1 VSQSPLTA
9 TVGQEERGY
18 IQAWNQL
25 GELAAAGKSF
35 SGREKNCVFWNTGPT
50 RIRRFADVSGPS
62 GLDFP
67 DDGRGLAMVDWDHDG
82 DLDLW
87 LSNRTAPRVRFMRND
102 LPRENHYLAIRLEG
116 RSCNRDAIGARVE
129 VVANGG
135 GPRAVGE
142 RGRGEGGQSL
152 ASQAASLVSA
162 TGSSILETRPVTF
175 IRTLRAGEGFLSQSS
190 KWLHF
195 GLGDNQQIEQVVVRW
210 PGGDAETL
218 TGLEV
223 DRRYVIVQ
231 GSGEVRLWKPRRS
244 SPTLKPSPPQ
254 PAPATNKAR
263 IVLVDPLPLPEARL
277 LALDGKSQSVM
288 ATWEQLK
295 SPTSSSGLLLNLW
308 ATWCK
313 PCVAE
318 LQEISQREIELRNAG
333 LEVMA
338 ISVDGNSTTN
348 SSTSRTA
355 ANPMDLD
362 KIAAFLQ
369 QLEFPFAVGVA
380 SLDLVRELDQ
390 LQKSAVSEKRAMPIP
405 ASFLVNRQ
413 GKVVVIY
420 RGEVSIEQLLNDM
433 SVLEGTAES
442 RLRVATPFPGRWAAG
457 LIDTSPLGSA
467 QTYLESG
474 YWDHAIRHLDT
485 ALKSHPSDT
494 KILMTLGNLHA
505 QQQQLELAVGRYQE
519 VLAIAPQHEDARFRM
534 AVTIYSQGNFRVAVE
549 QLRKVLEIQPKS
561 IVAINSLSWILAT
574 CVDDSIRNGEEAVRL
589 AEEMNKATEH
599 RDPRLLDTL
608 AAAYAEAGRYED
620 AIRVVRAALELI
632 GEQGISKLGGK
643 LESRLLLYQENRPV
657 REAGTADSQGD

>member
-1 VSQSPLTA
+1 M
-9 TVGQEERGY
+9 
-18 IQAWNQL
+18 
-25 GELAAAGKSF
+25 
-35 SGREKNCVFWNTGPT
+35 FWNTGPT

-62 GLDFP
+62 GLDFA

-116 RSCNRDAIGARVE
+116 RFCNRDAIGARVE

-142 RGRGEGGQSL
+142 KGREEGGQSL

-162 TGSSILETRPVTF
+162 TGSSILETQPVTL

-195 GLGDNQQIEQVVVRW
+195 GLGDNQRIEKVVVRW

-218 TGLEV
+218 TGLEM

-231 GSGEVRLWKPRRS
+231 GSGEVKLWKPMRS

-254 PAPATNKAR
+254 PAPATSKAR

-277 LALDGKSQSVM
+277 MTLDGKSQSVM
-288 ATWEQLK
+288 ATWEQLN
-295 SPTSSSGLLLNLW
+295 SPTSSSGSSSSGLLLNLW

-318 LQEISQREIELRNAG
+318 LQEIRQHEIELRNAG

-390 LQKSAVSEKRAMPIP
+390 LQKSA
-405 ASFLVNRQ
+405 
-413 GKVVVIY
+413 
-420 RGEVSIEQLLNDM
+420 GE
-433 SVLEGTAES
+433 
-442 RLRVATPFPGRWAAG
+442 
-457 LIDTSPLGSA
+457 
-467 QTYLESG
+467 
-474 YWDHAIRHLDT
+474 
-485 ALKSHPSDT
+485 
-494 KILMTLGNLHA
+494 
-505 QQQQLELAVGRYQE
+505 
-519 VLAIAPQHEDARFRM
+519 
-534 AVTIYSQGNFRVAVE
+534 
-549 QLRKVLEIQPKS
+549 
-561 IVAINSLSWILAT
+561 
-574 CVDDSIRNGEEAVRL
+574 
-589 AEEMNKATEH
+589 
-599 RDPRLLDTL
+599 
-608 AAAYAEAGRYED
+608 
-620 AIRVVRAALELI
+620 
-632 GEQGISKLGGK
+632 
-643 LESRLLLYQENRPV
+643 
-657 REAGTADSQGD
+657 